1 MTIPTGKAAYSTIKE
16 LADAAERR
24 YDGLKID
31 VLAMENNFFGE
42 LITVTGLLTGG
53 DIAAQLKERD
63 NGDAV
68 LICESTLR
76 YEHDKVIDDTTP
88 DYVEREL
95 KLPVLMVPND
105 GYKLLCA
112 MLGEKADDECE
123 VIYG

>member
-1 MTIPTGKAAYSTIKE
+1 MQPLTLPFATQLTASQDEYKHAHKFFEFFYITAGK
-16 LADAAERR
+16 
-24 YDGLKID
+24 
-31 VLAMENNFFGE
+31 
-42 LITVTGLLTGG
+42 ITHKCNGVTDSLS
-53 DIAAQLKERD
+53 E
-63 NGDAV
+63 GDAV

-76 YEHDKVIDDTTP
+76 YEHDKFIDDTTP